1 MIFEDPS
8 FRRWRRA
15 LVVFSLLAVAALAAL
30 GITVTGVMVRPRVPN
45 PFSTKSAAQATLVK
59 ATLEH
64 DSRPVYTPQQK
75 KRMQAI
81 RAQEKRRRD
90 KLVLDAKGTVIPL
103 PPKAVVAFIAQD
115 DASSVASL
123 ERHVGDIEVV
133 VPDWFE
139 LPGPGCD
146 LIERIEDK
154 TRRVLSRSD
163 VIVLPRLANLSNDE
177 WRGKETS
184 AFLEND
190 ATRACL
196 VKRLVDR
203 LVAVGA
209 EGVNIDLE
217 ELTPKDTEP
226 FLEFLVELR
235 AALHPKNLRLT
246 VDVPFRDPAFDYEYI
261 GDVSDAVMVMA
272 YDEHYSESKPGP
284 IASREWLGASLDDIL
299 PRLPP
304 DRVVIAVGSYG
315 YDWPL
320 GEPQKKA
327 EDVSF
332 RGVMDLARAAG
343 ASPVFEEDLENG
355 HFGYRDHEGEEHEV
369 WFQDALATWNQVRT
383 LNARGVSRIGLWRL
397 GTEDE
402 TLWSFLGDDTPPA
415 TPTALSGV
423 SPVKS
428 VALVGDGEV
437 YSIRGEPQAGARA
450 FDVAPDGRI
459 LRGHYDRVPSGYV
472 VEKRG
477 SSARQVALTFDDGP
491 DERSTEK
498 LLDVLHDLKVPAA
511 FFVVGEQAMRF
522 PEIVVREAEE
532 GHLVANHTFSHP
544 HLESLTPREA
554 AAELAATQRLIEGL
568 TGLRTPLFRAPY
580 NADIDPESADDLA
593 VLRTALQGGYL
604 FVGADVDPNDWDDK
618 KTVAELSNTVVARV
632 TGAAGRIVVFHDGGG
647 ERERTVE
654 TVKRVVPAL
663 RALGYEFVSIDK
675 LLGVKRDELAT
686 KPPPGERIL
695 SASEAARAY
704 VRGWGWSAMAA
715 LFFICTVLSIVRILF
730 LGALTLKDLRKPR
743 PVMPEG
749 FSPLVTVLVPAY
761 NEGKVIA
768 TTLHSLL
775 ASEYE
780 NLEILVVDDGST
792 DDTSAVVSA
801 LAASN
806 PRIRLITQ
814 ANGGKS
820 AAANHGLETARGEIV
835 IAVDA
840 DTLVTPDA
848 IPKMVAHFASPEVTA
863 VCGNVEVGNVNGVI
877 TAFQAIEYVTSQN
890 FDRRAFS
897 ALNTISVVP
906 GALGAW
912 RREAVVAAGG
922 YSDQT
927 LTEDA
932 DLTLTILRRGGKVV
946 YEPEAYGR
954 TEAPETLGAL
964 LKQRFRWTYGT
975 YQCLWKHRK
984 AFFKGPLGWIGL
996 PNMVVFQLIFP
1007 LLSPIGD
1014 VMMVLSVF
1022 RGDWRAFMA
1031 GYVAFLAM
1039 DICGSLLAFT
1049 LDRKPLRYL
1058 PLLLVQRFSYRQIMY
1073 YVCFKALISAVRG
1086 ARHGWRKLDRTG
1098 SVAVAEA
1105 RISTPG
1111 PAVAVPGAIAANA
1124 DSLPP
1129 DLTGTSQ

>member
-8 FRRWRRA
+8 HRRWRRA
-15 LVVFSLLAVAALAAL
+15 LVVFSLLAVAALVAL

-45 PFSTKSAAQATLVK
+45 PFSSKSAAQATLVK
-59 ATLEH
+59 AKLEH

-75 KRMQAI
+75 KRMQTI

-90 KLVLDAKGTVIPL
+90 KLVGDAKATALPL
-103 PPKAVVAFIAQD
+103 PPKAVVGFIAQD

-123 ERHVGDIEVV
+123 ERHVGDIDVV

-139 LPGPGCD
+139 LPGPGCE
-146 LIERIEDK
+146 LVERIDDK
-154 TRRVLSRSD
+154 ARRVLSRSD
-163 VIVLPRLANLSNDE
+163 VIVLPRLANLFKDE

-184 AFLEND
+184 AFLQND
-190 ATRACL
+190 AARACL

-217 ELTPKDTEP
+217 ELTPNDTEP
-226 FLEFLVELR
+226 YLEFLVELR
-235 AALHPKNLRLT
+235 TALHARTLRLT

-272 YDEHYSESKPGP
+272 YDQHHTESKPGP
-284 IASREWLGASLDDIL
+284 VASREWLAASLDDML

-320 GEPQKKA
+320 GEPQKRA
-327 EDVSF
+327 EDLSF
-332 RGVMDLARAAG
+332 RGIMDLARAAG

-369 WFQDALATWNQVRT
+369 WFQDALATWNQVHT
-383 LNARGVSRIGLWRL
+383 LEARGVSRIGLWRL

-402 TLWSFLGDDTPPA
+402 TLWSFLGADTPPK
-415 TPTALSGV
+415 TPTVLAGV

-428 VALVGDGEV
+428 VALVGEGEV
-437 YSIRGEPQAGARA
+437 YAIRGEPQAGARL

-477 SSARQVALTFDDGP
+477 SSVKEIALTFDDGP
-491 DERSTEK
+491 DERNTDK
-498 LLDVLHDLKVPAA
+498 ILDALHDLKVPAA

-522 PEIVVREAEE
+522 PELVVREAEE

-593 VLRTALQGGYL
+593 ALRIALQGGYL
-604 FVGADVDPNDWDDK
+604 FVGADVDPNDWDDS
-618 KTVAELSNTVVARV
+618 KTVAQLANGVVAKI

-654 TVKRVVPAL
+654 TLKRIVPAL
-663 RALGYEFVSIDK
+663 RSLGYEFVSLDK

-686 KPPPGERIL
+686 KPPPGERLL

-704 VRGWGWSAMAA
+704 VRGYGWTAMGI
-715 LFFICTVLSIVRILF
+715 LFFVCTVLSIVRILF
-730 LGALTLKDLRKPR
+730 LGGLTLKDLRNPR
-743 PVMPEG
+743 PVLPPG
-749 FSPLVTVLVPAY
+749 FSPLVTVLVPAF

-768 TTLHSLL
+768 NTLHSLL
-775 ASEYE
+775 ASEYG

-792 DDTSAVVSA
+792 DDTSAVVTA
-801 LAASN
+801 LAAEN
-806 PRIRLITQ
+806 PKIRLITQ

-848 IPKMVAHFASPEVTA
+848 IPKMVAHFASPDVTA

-897 ALNTISVVP
+897 ALNCISVVP

-912 RREAVVAAGG
+912 RRDAVIAAGG
-922 YSDQT
+922 YSHET

-932 DLTLTILRRGGKVV
+932 DLTLTILRRGGRVV
-946 YEPEAYGR
+946 YEPEAYGK

-984 AFFKGPLGWIGL
+984 AFFHGPLGWIGL
-996 PNMVVFQLIFP
+996 PNMVVFQLVFP

-1014 VMMVLSVF
+1014 IMMVLSVF

-1039 DICGSLLAFT
+1039 DVCGSLLAFT

-1073 YVCFKALISAVRG
+1073 YVCFKAMLAAVRG
-1086 ARHGWRKLDRTG
+1086 ARYGWRKLDRTG
-1098 SVAVAEA
+1098 SVVAGET
-1105 RISTPG
+1105 RLSTPG
-1111 PAVAVPGAIAANA
+1111 SVAPAAAPIPAEADPVAS
-1124 DSLPP
+1124 D
-1129 DLTGTSQ
+1129 Q